1 MNHQLLTIIF
11 TGQPWTFYG
20 LLSPNVYT
28 THYHV
33 GQQRCGLPVIQ
44 PFGEKMNIIEF
55 RAYCMINSLA
65 QPIDIEIE
73 EIGENRYLCH
83 VLTACELTA
92 MSEKCVLLKGKL
104 ECKEVNQ
111 QMLMTVRQRIVHGQ

>member
-1 MNHQLLTIIF
+1 
-11 TGQPWTFYG
+11 
-20 LLSPNVYT
+20 
-28 THYHV
+28 
-33 GQQRCGLPVIQ
+33 
-44 PFGEKMNIIEF
+44 MNIIEFEFDPLPDSVQFCTDTVIFAFHEVGFIEF

-92 MSEKCVLLKGKL
+92 MSEKWSNHKMWLDFPNLAGC
-104 ECKEVNQ
+104 
-111 QMLMTVRQRIVHGQ
+111 